1 VAALPYNDSSK
12 AEEKMALGNLQAY
25 SDELAA
31 VVAQVTRSVVRV
43 EARHRIA
50 GSGVIWTAEGTIVT
64 ADHVIEREENIRVV
78 LDSSVYDAELA
89 GRDPT
94 TDLAVL
100 KIKAT
105 NLTPAQVMDSKTLK
119 QGNLVF
125 AVGRPWGDE
134 AIVSGG
140 IVSAL
145 GKFGRVNGWGSQFQD
160 GLIHSDVTLYPGFS
174 GGPLADAS
182 GRVVGINSSV
192 LGRDLSLAIPS
203 ETVARIAEQLLTNG
217 RIKRGYLG
225 IGVQKIP
232 LQPSLTQK
240 LGLPQE
246 TGLMI
251 LQVEPDTNAEK
262 AGLLPGDIL
271 VGLNGTTIARVRELN
286 RWLANESGGRQ
297 VNAKIIRGGEL
308 KELPLTVG
316 TR

>member
-1 VAALPYNDSSK
+1 
-12 AEEKMALGNLQAY
+12 MALANLQAY

-43 EARHRIA
+43 EARQRIA
-50 GSGVIWTAEGTIVT
+50 GTGIVWTREGAIVT
-64 ADHVIEREENIRVV
+64 ADHVVEREENIRVV
-78 LDSSVYDAELA
+78 FDGTTFQAELA

-100 KIKAT
+100 KIQGA
-105 NLTPAQVMDSKTLK
+105 NLMPAQIADAKSLK

-125 AVGRPWGDE
+125 AVGRPWGEE

-145 GKFGRVNGWGSQFQD
+145 GKFGRSNGWGSQFKE

-182 GRVVGINSSV
+182 GRIVGMNSSV
-192 LGRDLSLAIPS
+192 LGRDLALAIPS
-203 ETVARIAEQLLTNG
+203 ETVARIAEQLLTDG

-225 IGVQKIP
+225 VGVQKIP
-232 LQPSLTQK
+232 LQQSLAQK
-240 LGLPQE
+240 LGLAQE

-251 LQVEPDTNAEK
+251 LQVEAGTNAEK

-271 VGLNGTTIARVRELN
+271 IGLNGSTIARVRELN
-286 RWLANESGGRQ
+286 RWLASESGGRDVQ
-297 VNAKIIRGGEL
+297 ARVIRGGEI
-308 KELPLTVG
+308 KELPITVG
-316 TR
+316 VR

>member
-1 VAALPYNDSSK
+1 MPFES
-12 AEEKMALGNLQAY
+12 LQAY

-43 EARHRIA
+43 EARQRIA
-50 GSGVIWTAEGTIVT
+50 GSGVVWTADGAIVT
-64 ADHVIEREENIRVV
+64 ADHVVEREENIRVV
-78 LDSSVYDAELA
+78 FDGSTYAAELA

-100 KIKAT
+100 KIKADAA
-105 NLTPAQVMDSKTLK
+105 LTPAQLADGGALK

-125 AVGRPWGDE
+125 AVGRPWGSE
-134 AIVSGG
+134 AIVSSG

-145 GKFGRVNGWGSQFQD
+145 GKFGFGNGWGNSFRE
-160 GLIHSDVTLYPGFS
+160 GLIHSDTTLYPGFS

-203 ETVARIAEQLLTNG
+203 ETVARIAQQLLTEG
-217 RIKRGYLG
+217 RVKRGYFG
-225 IGVQKIP
+225 IGVHKIP
-232 LQPSLTQK
+232 LQESLTKK
-240 LGLPQE
+240 LGLQQE

-251 LQVEPDTNAEK
+251 LQVEPGTNAEK

-271 VGLNGTTIARVRELN
+271 VSLNGDTIARVRELN
-286 RWLANESGGRQ
+286 RWLANESGGRA
-297 VNAKIIRGGEL
+297 VNAKVIRGGTLLEVAV
-308 KELPLTVG
+308 TVG
-316 TR
+316 LR

>member
-1 VAALPYNDSSK
+1 MS
-12 AEEKMALGNLQAY
+12 LGNLQAY
-25 SDELAA
+25 SDELAN

-43 EARHRIA
+43 EARQRVA
-50 GSGVIWTAEGTIVT
+50 GTGIIWTSEGAIVT
-64 ADHVIEREENIRVV
+64 ADHVVEREENIRVAV
-78 LDSSVYDAELA
+78 DGQVFEAELA

-100 KIKAT
+100 KIKAS
-105 NLTPAQVMDSKTLK
+105 NLIPAQVADSKSLK

-125 AVGRPWGDE
+125 AVGRPWGAE

-145 GKFGRVNGWGSQFQD
+145 GKFGGNSGWGNQFKE

-203 ETVARIAEQLLTNG
+203 ETVARIAEQLLTKG
-217 RIKRGYLG
+217 RIERGYLG
-225 IGVQKIP
+225 VGVQKIP
-232 LQPSLTQK
+232 LQQSLAQK
-240 LGLPQE
+240 LGLSQE

-251 LQVEPDTNAEK
+251 LQVETGTNAEK
-262 AGLLPGDIL
+262 AGFLPGDIL
-271 VGLNGTTIARVRELN
+271 IGLNGTTIARVRELN
-286 RWLANESGGRQ
+286 RWLASESGGRS
-297 VNAKIIRGGEL
+297 VNARVIRGGEI
-308 KELPLTVG
+308 KEFPITVG
-316 TR
+316 VR